1 MNVAKLELCKRLYE
15 LSGWGYTHQS
25 YNDTGTEQ
33 HPHYELHDKV
43 LDEEEPM
50 FAYPAY
56 SAGYLLRKLPPSLD
70 VRQGNWFELYN
81 DSGDHWD
88 AGYEYATSE
97 PETSGYYQHAD
108 TPEDALALLCIR
120 LIEEGILKHD

>member
-1 MNVAKLELCKRLYE
+1 MLASIENAQKLNK
-15 LSGWGYTHQS
+15 LSGWKYDHINSYT
-25 YNDTGTEQ
+25 
-33 HPHYELHDKV
+33 
-43 LDEEEPM
+43 
-50 FAYPAY
+50 
-56 SAGYLLRKLPPSLD
+56 AGYLLRKLPPSLD